1 MKKIFLR
8 ISSILFLALLLVNP
22 KISIEGA
29 RAGLTF
35 WFQTMIPTL
44 LPFIIGS
51 NLIIMLDATKYLT
64 TVLNKLFGKFLKISE
79 DGCYVVLIGLLC
91 GYPMGAKTSADMVES
106 HKIEKKEGQYLL
118 SFCNH
123 ASPMFLIGFVFTLIQ
138 EGHRISFL
146 LSYYL
151 PVIPIIIL
159 AKYYYKIHKAAPEH
173 FSSNAVIQAAE
184 RLPKIDILDQA
195 MMNGFEVIL
204 KVGGH
209 ILLFSILEAY
219 FSRLPISNLIIK
231 SLILGITEITTGLA
245 AIGELFGKSSVA
257 ALIAVTVTAFG
268 GLSGLSQTKSVIKP
282 ADLSVTDY
290 FMWKALHGLLSASC
304 FLLLLKFFG

>member
-8 ISSILFLALLLVNP
+8 ILSILFLAMLLLNP

-64 TVLNKLFGKFLKISE
+64 AIVNKLFGKLLKISE
-79 DGCYVVLIGLLC
+79 NGCYVVLIGLLC
-91 GYPMGAKTSADMVES
+91 GYPMGAKTSADMVENY
-106 HKIEKKEGQYLL
+106 KIEKKEGQYLL

-138 EGHRISFL
+138 EGHKLLFL
-146 LSYYL
+146 ISYYL
-151 PVIPIIIL
+151 PVLPIIL
-159 AKYYYKIHKAAPEH
+159 MAQFYYKVQKP
-173 FSSNAVIQAAE
+173 AAE
-184 RLPKIDILDQA
+184 CSSFNTVLHAAEKLPKIDVLDQA

-209 ILLFSILEAY
+209 ILLFSILETY
-219 FSRLPISNLIIK
+219 FSRLPISNLVIK
-231 SLILGITEITTGLA
+231 SLILGVTEITTGLA
-245 AIGELFGKSSVA
+245 AIGDLFGKSSTA

-282 ADLSVTDY
+282 AGLSVTDY
-290 FMWKALHGLLSASC
+290 FMWKALHGLLSASS
-304 FLLLLKFFG
+304 FLLLLNFFG